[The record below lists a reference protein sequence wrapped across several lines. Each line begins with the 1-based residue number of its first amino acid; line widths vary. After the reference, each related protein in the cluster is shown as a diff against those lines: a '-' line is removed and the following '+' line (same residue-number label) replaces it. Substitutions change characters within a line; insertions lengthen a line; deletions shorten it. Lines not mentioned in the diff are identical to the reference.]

1 MSLNIKSPC
10 NALFVKEG
18 QALSE
23 NGGGTRNR
31 EASIGAQKIARSIHF
46 MRQHLDQPLQVATI
60 AASVHV
66 SPSHFFVLFK
76 RWAGCSPIDYF
87 IRLRMRRACQLLDAG
102 SLHVKEV
109 AAALGYE
116 DPFYFSRVFKAVHRV
131 APSDYLR
138 SQMGC
143 RQSESF
149 SKDFIETSPAGPAS
163 RLDFGKKMNGHFRR
177 SRKINHEN
185 QTSF

>member
-1 MSLNIKSPC
+1 MRLYVKSPG
-10 NALFVKEG
+10 NALFVKDR

-23 NGGGTRNR
+23 SGGDSLKR
-31 EASIGAQKIARSIHF
+31 EASIGAQKIARSIYF

-87 IRLRMRRACQLLDAG
+87 IRLRMRRACQLLGAG

-116 DPFYFSRVFKAVHRV
+116 DPFYFSRVFKAVNQV
-131 APSDYLR
+131 APSDYRR
-138 SQMGC
+138 SRMAC
-143 RQSESF
+143 RQRENS
-149 SKDFIETSPAGPAS
+149 SKDFIVTSPTDPTS
-163 RLDFGKKMNGHFRR
+163 RLNFWNKSERAL
-177 SRKINHEN
+177 
-185 QTSF
+185 